1 MQKENKKK
9 DKRNAAIAG
18 AATET
23 VQRYGSAAKEHLV
36 AYSGIDNE
44 AGKELK
50 RSLKSVSKQKVNPD
64 YKSQNLKQQ
73 SGFSAEIK
81 ETANSN
87 AESIIKGST
96 KRKVRTDDVGRV
108 NDPLY
113 DHIEI
118 DANGNF
124 IAGSGT
130 QMKFVGDSPKEA
142 VAKLASKDFSKY
154 LDNDVKIEVPADF
167 YDDMI
172 AEASEQ
178 IEKLERQLK
187 DQINKGNSEQVDKIK
202 KRLEDYNKIKRNLK
216 KSSVTNKDAMFA
228 RTHPKLSTAK
238 SIAKIS
244 HRAGIET
251 ARTSAVIGG
260 SVSIV
265 QNIVA
270 VIKDEEDSETALKN
284 IAKDT
289 ATSAVVGY
297 GTGFTGSAVKG
308 LMQNA
313 KSQTAQALSKTN
325 LPGVIVTVAIGATKT
340 LNSYFKGDINGAEC
354 FEQLGEQ
361 GTGMLSSALFS
372 TIGQALIPIPIVG
385 GMIGGMVGYA
395 LSSAS
400 YGVLMSAL
408 KEEKLA
414 KEERILAEKA
424 CEEHIK
430 LIKQYRKEMED
441 SINEYLSSYMETFHS
456 AFDSMKDALQIGN
469 IDGFISSTNQI
480 TKALGKNTLF
490 ETQEEC
496 DSLMESD
503 TIIKF

>member
-1 MQKENKKK
+1 MPKDDNKK
-9 DKRNAAIAG
+9 DKRNVAISSAS
-18 AATET
+18 AEN
-23 VQRYGSAAKEHLV
+23 VQRYGSAVKEHLV
-36 AYSGIDNE
+36 AYSGVDNE
-44 AGKELK
+44 TGKELK
-50 RSLKSVSKQKVNPD
+50 RSLRSVSKQRVNPN
-64 YKSQNLKQQ
+64 YKTQNLKQQ

-87 AESIIKGST
+87 ADAIIKGT
-96 KRKVRTDDVGRV
+96 LKRKVRTDDVGRV

-124 IAGSGT
+124 ISGSGT
-130 QMKFVGDSPKEA
+130 QMKFVGDTPKEA
-142 VAKLASKDFSKY
+142 VGKLASKDFSKY
-154 LDNDVKIEVPADF
+154 LEYDVKIEVPADF

-172 AEASEQ
+172 NEASDQ
-178 IEKLERQLK
+178 IERLERQLA
-187 DQINKGNSEQVDKIK
+187 DQIKKGNNAQVDKIK
-202 KRLEDYNKIKRNLK
+202 KRLEDYKKIKRNLK
-216 KSSVTNKDAMFA
+216 KSSVTNNDAMFA

-244 HRAGIET
+244 HQAGIET
-251 ARTSAVIGG
+251 AGTSALIGG

-289 ATSAVVGY
+289 ASSVVVGY
-297 GTGFTGSAVKG
+297 GTGFTGSAIKG

-313 KSQTAQALSKTN
+313 KSQTTQALSKTN
-325 LPGVIVTVAIGATKT
+325 IPGAIVTVAIGATKT
-340 LNSYFKGDINGAEC
+340 LNSYLNGNINGAEC

-372 TIGQALIPIPIVG
+372 TIGQTLIPVPVIG
-385 GMIGGMVGYA
+385 GLIGGMVGYA

-408 KEEKLA
+408 KEEQLA
-414 KEERILAEKA
+414 KEERILAEQA
-424 CEEHIK
+424 CEEHIE
-430 LIKQYRKEMED
+430 LIKQYREELES
-441 SINEYLSSYMETFHS
+441 SIKEYLSSNIETFHI
-456 AFDSMKDALQIGN
+456 AFDDMKSTLQIGDV
-469 IDGFISSTNQI
+469 DGFISSANKV
-480 TKALGKNTLF
+480 TKALGKSVLF
-490 ETQEEC
+490 ETQDEC
-496 DSLMESD
+496 DRLINGD
-503 TIIKF
+503 QVIKF